1 MTMSTQETRIEL
13 EPWRDLRGTIVM
25 VTGASSGI
33 GWEFCIDL
41 AKAGCKIIAAA
52 RRTER
57 LRILCDKINKLDVS
71 DGRVNQSQAKNND
84 VIAVAVELDVSADG
98 PTIEASVRNAWE
110 AFGRIDALINNA
122 GFRGPIR
129 GSLDLSEED
138 WDRTFSTNI
147 RGSWL
152 VSKYVCLQMLA
163 LNQGGSII
171 NISSTAGV
179 GRVFP
184 PAVAYASS
192 KSALDTMTKV
202 MAMELGKHKIR
213 VNSIAPGIFQ
223 SEITNELLEKKW
235 FEKVVSRTVPLR
247 DLGTTDPA
255 MTSLVKYLIHDSSN
269 YLTGNVF
276 IVDAGY
282 TLAGVPLFSSL

>member
-1 MTMSTQETRIEL
+1 M

-25 VTGASSGI
+25 VTGASSG
-33 GWEFCIDL
+33 
-41 AKAGCKIIAAA
+41 
-52 RRTER
+52 
-57 LRILCDKINKLDVS
+57 
-71 DGRVNQSQAKNND
+71 RVNQNQARNID
-84 VIAVAVELDVSADG
+84 TLAVAVELDVSADA
-98 PTIEASVRNAWE
+98 PTIEASVRKAWE
-110 AFGRIDALINNA
+110 AFGRINTLINNV

-129 GSLDLSEED
+129 SSLDLLQED
-138 WDRTFSTNI
+138 WDITFNTNT

-152 VSKYVCLQMLA
+152 VSKYFCLKMLA
-163 LNQGGSII
+163 LDQGGSII

-192 KSALDTMTKV
+192 KSSLDTMTKV

-213 VNSIAPGIFQ
+213 VNAICPGIFR

-235 FEKVVSRTVPLR
+235 FEKVVSRTVPLK
-247 DLGTTDPA
+247 DLGTTNPA
-255 MTSLVKYLIHDSSN
+255 LTSLVKYLIHDSSN
-269 YLTGNVF
+269 YMTGNVF

-282 TLAGVPLFSSL
+282 SLAGVPLYSSL